1 MKNLEQLKTLCLG
14 FMLLLAGCAEIQ
26 EKETSHVTT
35 CEALDMAF
43 DSTTKCEAEYILKSY
58 GYSVK
63 TNTPKFSKKGN
74 KLPKSTLNFF
84 GGVLEKLSTLEV
96 QIPKNDEW
104 MKFFFDKDQKLIGFS
119 ARGNRKIL
127 DPLVANDNENR
138 EVLISLSSD
147 SLTKSNRQKAR
158 NLLSKYVKSHTV
170 NNKKSKKSSCK
181 GKGNWDA
188 TIYLGKDLSLA
199 SNIHTDELKDFSL
212 YSVTSPGA
220 IHQTIITIRDF
231 VTKEIKKIKGK
242 TKKKK

>member
-58 GYSVK
+58 GYSVI
-63 TNTPKFSKKGN
+63 TNTPNFSKKGN

-84 GGVLEKLSTLEV
+84 GGVLEKLSILEV

-119 ARGNRKIL
+119 AQGNRKIL

-147 SLTKSNRQKAR
+147 SLTKSNRQKASQLR
-158 NLLSKYVKSHTV
+158 QLRHKSNH
-170 NNKKSKKSSCK
+170 KK
-181 GKGNWDA
+181 
-188 TIYLGKDLSLA
+188 T
-199 SNIHTDELKDFSL
+199 
-212 YSVTSPGA
+212 
-220 IHQTIITIRDF
+220 
-231 VTKEIKKIKGK
+231 
-242 TKKKK
+242 